1 MSDDRALLTA
11 WHDGDQ
17 DAGQRLFARHF
28 DAVCRFFAT
37 KVSEGIDDL
46 VQRTFLACQ
55 EKRSQ
60 WPEGVEFRP
69 YLFGI
74 ARNVLRRRLREKE
87 YAGRR
92 FDMLESSVAD
102 VGPSPASIADGRR
115 ETALLVRALRKLP
128 VDLQIAIELRF
139 WEGMSAAQ
147 VATVLELPEGTAKTR
162 LRRARQLLE
171 AEIAALSTDAAL
183 CQSVTTDLEA
193 WVAELKDRLRS
204 PGT

>member
-1 MSDDRALLTA
+1 MGDDRALLTA
-11 WHDGDQ
+11 WHEGDQ
-17 DAGQRLFARHF
+17 AAGEQLFGRHF

-37 KVSEGIDDL
+37 KVGDGVDDL
-46 VQRTFLACQ
+46 VQRTFLACL
-55 EKRSQ
+55 EKRAQ
-60 WPEGVEFRP
+60 WPEGVPFRP

-92 FDMLESSVAD
+92 FDMLESSAAD
-102 VGPSPASIADGRR
+102 GGASPASVADGRR
-115 ETALLVRALRKLP
+115 ETNILVRALQQLP

-147 VATVLELPEGTAKTR
+147 VASVLGIPEGTAKTR

-171 AEIAALSTDAAL
+171 EAIAAATPDAAL
-183 CQSVTTDLEA
+183 VESVQGDLEA
-193 WVAELKDRLRS
+193 WAAALKDRLRS
-204 PGT
+204 ARG